1 MTGQGNGAF
10 RPEMAGAGKS
20 VLGTRMPKLSAK
32 WQKSSLI
39 EAVFDQLSD
48 AMILYDADLTITGVN
63 QAAERLFGMSAEE
76 MVGHNCRDVFR
87 CGICEPGC
95 GILAGIDQAPSAP
108 HSTLRLHTGNG
119 RERMAVIRTTQLH
132 SETGQVEGVVA
143 TIKDIT
149 DEVAPQKRE
158 VIAESPAMREVMDF
172 VRRVAASEATTI
184 LLEGENGTGKDLI
197 AKTLHYQS
205 MRQAEPF
212 IAINC
217 AAIPET
223 LLESE
228 LFGYEKGA
236 FTDARSQKRGIFELA
251 DKGTLFLDEIGEI
264 PLMLQAKLLRVL
276 EEQSFRRL
284 GGLKDIKLD
293 LRVIAATNKNLREAV
308 REGAFR
314 QDLYFRLNV
323 IHITIPPLRERPE
336 DILPMVRFFVDHYN
350 RKFKRHIEGI
360 SPEAARQFLAHD
372 WPGNV
377 RELRNAVER
386 AMILE
391 ETTQIRPASLPMSI
405 GHSSGRA
412 PVAAAAPVQELPDE
426 GLSLEDNEKM
436 LLMRALEKTGGN
448 QTQAARLLR
457 ITRDTLRYKMKKFSL
472 R

>member
-1 MTGQGNGAF
+1 MSKLTPGWQ
-10 RPEMAGAGKS
+10 KTS
-20 VLGTRMPKLSAK
+20 VL
-32 WQKSSLI
+32 

-48 AMILYDADLTITGVN
+48 ALLLYDPEFKITGVN
-63 QAAERLFGMSAEE
+63 NSAEKLFGMSSEE
-76 MVGHNCRDVFR
+76 MLGKHCQEIFNCSV
-87 CGICEPGC
+87 CEPGC
-95 GILAGIDQAPSAP
+95 GVLAGLNQAPSSANATV
-108 HSTLRLHTGNG
+108 TLNTGNG
-119 RERMAVIRTTQLH
+119 MERLVVMRTTQMFDDDGNL
-132 SETGQVEGVVA
+132 SGVVA

-149 DEVAPQKRE
+149 EEAAPDKRAI
-158 VIAESPAMREVMDF
+158 IAESAPMREVLNF

-184 LLEGENGTGKDLI
+184 LLEGENGTGKDLV

-205 MRQAEPF
+205 LRQAEPF

-236 FTDARSQKRGIFELA
+236 FTDARAQKRGIFELA

-276 EEQSFRRL
+276 EDQTFRRL
-284 GGLKDIKLD
+284 GGLRDIQLD
-293 LRVIAATNKNLREAV
+293 LRVVAATNKNLREAV
-308 REGAFR
+308 KEGAFR

-323 IHITIPPLRERPE
+323 IQITIPALRERTD
-336 DILPMVRFFVDHYN
+336 DIMPLARFFVEHYN
-350 RKFKRHIEGI
+350 RKFKRNIEGV
-360 SPEAARQFLAHD
+360 SDAAARLLLSHD

-377 RELRNAVER
+377 RELRNAIER

-391 ETTQIRPASLPMSI
+391 ESALIAPQSLPI
-405 GHSSGRA
+405 AITHPDG
-412 PVAAAAPVQELPDE
+412 AAATAVSASANAAMPSD
-426 GLSLEDNEKM
+426 GLSLEDNERS
-436 LLMRALEKTGGN
+436 LLARALEKASGN

-457 ITRDTLRYKMKKFSL
+457 ITRDTLRYKMKKFNL

>member
-1 MTGQGNGAF
+1 MSKFTPGWQ
-10 RPEMAGAGKS
+10 KTS
-20 VLGTRMPKLSAK
+20 VL
-32 WQKSSLI
+32 

-48 AMILYDADLTITGVN
+48 ALVLYDAEFRIMGVN
-63 QAAERLFGMSAEE
+63 RSAEKLFGMSSEE
-76 MVGHNCRDVFR
+76 MLGKNCQEIFK
-87 CGICEPGC
+87 CTLCEPGC
-95 GILAGIDQAPSAP
+95 GVLVGLNQAPTSP
-108 HSTLRLHTGNG
+108 NCTVRLHTDNG
-119 RERMAVIRTTQLH
+119 MERLVVMRTTQMLDDNGNL
-132 SETGQVEGVVA
+132 SGVVA
-143 TIKDIT
+143 TIKDVT
-149 DEVAPQKRE
+149 EESAPEKRE
-158 VIAESPAMREVMDF
+158 VIAESAPMREVLNF

-184 LLEGENGTGKDLI
+184 LLEGENGTGKDLV

-205 MRQAEPF
+205 LRQAEPF

-284 GGLKDIKLD
+284 GGLKDIQLD
-293 LRVIAATNKNLREAV
+293 LRVVAATNKNLREAV
-308 REGAFR
+308 KEGAFR

-323 IHITIPPLRERPE
+323 IQILIPPLRERLE
-336 DILPMVRFFVDHYN
+336 DIVPMTKFFIEHYN
-350 RKFKRHIEGI
+350 RKFKRNIEGVND
-360 SPEAARQFLAHD
+360 AAAKLLLSHD

-377 RELRNAVER
+377 RELRNAIER

-391 ETTQIRPASLPMSI
+391 DSARITPQSLPIAISRPEP
-405 GHSSGRA
+405 GS
-412 PVAAAAPVQELPDE
+412 VAALPMTVDVPAD
-426 GLSLEDNEKM
+426 GLSLEDNERS
-436 LLMRALEKTGGN
+436 LLVRALEKTSGN

-457 ITRDTLRYKMKKFSL
+457 ITRDTLRYKMKKFNL

>member
-1 MTGQGNGAF
+1 MSKLTPGWQ
-10 RPEMAGAGKS
+10 RTS
-20 VLGTRMPKLSAK
+20 VLES
-32 WQKSSLI
+32 
-39 EAVFDQLSD
+39 VFDQLSD
-48 AMILYDADLTITGVN
+48 ALILYDPEFRITGVN
-63 QAAERLFGMSAEE
+63 RSAEKLFGMSSEE
-76 MVGHNCRDVFR
+76 MLGKHCQEIFK
-87 CGICEPGC
+87 CSLCEPGC
-95 GILAGIDQAPSAP
+95 GVLVGLNQSPSAP
-108 HSTLRLHTGNG
+108 NSTVRLHTDNG
-119 RERMAVIRTTQLH
+119 MERLVVMRTNQMFDD
-132 SETGQVEGVVA
+132 EGQVTGVVA

-149 DEVAPQKRE
+149 DEAAPQKRE
-158 VIAESPAMREVMDF
+158 VIGDSAPMREVMSF

-205 MRQAEPF
+205 LRQAEPF

-236 FTDARSQKRGIFELA
+236 FTDARAQKRGIFELA

-308 REGAFR
+308 KEGAFR

-323 IHITIPPLRERPE
+323 IQILIPALRERPE
-336 DILPMVRFFVDHYN
+336 DILPLTRFFIEHYN
-350 RKFKRHIEGI
+350 RKFKRNIEGV
-360 SPEAARQFLAHD
+360 SDAAARLLLSHD

-377 RELRNAVER
+377 RELRNAIER

-391 ETTQIRPASLPMSI
+391 ESALITPPSLPI
-405 GHSSGRA
+405 AITRPESGVPPLPA
-412 PVAAAAPVQELPDE
+412 PGLEIPTD
-426 GLSLEDNEKM
+426 GLSLEENERT
-436 LLMRALEKTGGN
+436 LLARALEKTAGN

-457 ITRDTLRYKMKKFSL
+457 ITRDTLRYKMKKFNL